1 MKYLFLLLSLIS
13 FFTST
18 EADAKNKLKNDGSEQ
33 IIGDHNNESK
43 PFFKDKDLYKPKNVI
58 IDNDFDVTYSL
69 LTSDKTCKIIF
80 EIKNISKFEKINS
93 FSVDIYTY
101 SGGKIEAFITEKRS
115 KPNETVTTQILL
127 GNVEC
132 DNIRKIN
139 FYK

>member
-1 MKYLFLLLSLIS
+1 MKKIILILFLFYFFCSINLSARGLTLEDTDTPSGTSIS
-13 FFTST
+13 
-18 EADAKNKLKNDGSEQ
+18 
-33 IIGDHNNESK
+33 ESK

-58 IDNDFDVTYSL
+58 IDNDFDVTYTL
-69 LTSDKTCKIIF
+69 LTLDKTCKISF

-101 SGGKIEAFITEKRS
+101 SGGKIEAFVTEKRS
-115 KPNETVTTQILL
+115 KPNETVTSQILL

>member
-1 MKYLFLLLSLIS
+1 MKKIILILFLFYFFCSINLSARGLRLEDTDTPSGTSIS
-13 FFTST
+13 
-18 EADAKNKLKNDGSEQ
+18 
-33 IIGDHNNESK
+33 ESK

-58 IDNDFDVTYSL
+58 IDNDFDVIYSL
-69 LTSDKTCKIIF
+69 LASDKTCKIIF

-101 SGGKIEAFITEKRS
+101 SGGKIEAFVTEKRS

>member
-1 MKYLFLLLSLIS
+1 MKKIFFLIFLFYLFSSLNLSARGLRLEDTDTPPGASIS
-13 FFTST
+13 
-18 EADAKNKLKNDGSEQ
+18 
-33 IIGDHNNESK
+33 ESK
-43 PFFKDKDLYKPKNVI
+43 PFFKDKDLYKPKNII
-58 IDNDFDVTYSL
+58 IDNEFDITYSL
-69 LTSDKTCKIIF
+69 IELEKTCKIILD
-80 EIKNISKFEKINS
+80 IKNISKNEKINT

-115 KPNETVTTQILL
+115 KPNEIVNTQILL